1 METKAKR
8 DWNGVPDSAM
18 RELEEYQ
25 KSLMLEWKN
34 DMDNLSLHRMVRG
47 TINLRNMC
55 MGLQPTLDDL
65 GG

>member
-1 METKAKR
+1 MKTKIEW
-8 DWNGVPDSAM
+8 DYNGVPESAM
-18 RELEEYQ
+18 HELEEYQ

-65 GG
+65 VG